1 MADVSES
8 PHIVRAAKARPS
20 GVHTPETRVPSSTR
34 WDHDAEIEAIRA
46 LWERQKR
53 EDSVSGVHGANLDY
67 AAAHIEHDVPLRRR
81 LRVLDQI
88 APYLHGR
95 VFEWGCQ
102 HGIDSCIYRLRF
114 GNKLELHGADL
125 YAPGAFHVFHQF
137 SRLQYKQLEHPV
149 FMPYPDGFF
158 DVITSNG
165 VLEHVADDATS
176 LYEVFRILRPGGTF
190 LITCLP
196 NRFSYTEA
204 IQRLLKHN
212 AHDRLYTI
220 RSTTAILQAAGFEV
234 HDAGHSFIVP
244 TMLYGFPRWA
254 QRAFNRLDR
263 PLHHLNAR
271 LERQWPLK
279 LLASNLWLL
288 ARKPTHSPSS

>member
-8 PHIVRAAKARPS
+8 TRTARPS
-20 GVHTPETRVPSSTR
+20 HLLRPEGQGGASLPS
-34 WDHDAEIEAIRA
+34 WDHDAEIRQIRA

-67 AAAHIEHDVPLRRR
+67 AAAHIEHDIPLRRR

-88 APYLHGR
+88 TPLLHGR

-102 HGIDSCIYRLRF
+102 HAIDSCVYRMRLGRAV
-114 GNKLELHGADL
+114 ELHGADL
-125 YAPGAFHVFHQF
+125 YEPGPFHVFHDF
-137 SRLQYKQLEHPV
+137 SRLQYKHLEHPV

-176 LYEVFRILRPGGTF
+176 LYEVARILRPGGLF
-190 LITCLP
+190 VITCLP
-196 NRFSYTEA
+196 HRFSYTEA
-204 IQRLLKHN
+204 LQRLLGHN

-220 RSTTAILQAAGFEV
+220 SSTAELLTPPGFVVESAGFAFV
-234 HDAGHSFIVP
+234 LP
-244 TMLYGFPRWA
+244 TMLYGFPSWL
-254 QRAFNRLDR
+254 QRSFNRLDR
-263 PLHHLNAR
+263 PLDRLNAV
-271 LERQWPLK
+271 LERRPPLK
-279 LLASNLWLL
+279 HLASNLWLV
-288 ARKPTHSPSS
+288 ARKPA